1 MQAWTPVKVINQEL
15 ALYGQGGVCQGVPVV
30 PKGKDET
37 EGVVTVKMDEDAEL
51 VEFKV
56 TDLQALA

>member
-1 MQAWTPVKVINQEL
+1 MQAWTPVKVINPDLEL
-15 ALYGQGGVCQGVPVV
+15 NGHAGICQGVPVV

-37 EGVVTVKMDEDAEL
+37 EGIVTVKMDATEEL